1 MMKIVYIYFLF
12 TTLLLAC
19 QKEKVVVIHDG
30 STIRLNKND
39 SLVMIK
45 FHESMGGFGWDL
57 KDCNTW
63 QYVTFEYD
71 SLLNESFVV
80 AIQGGVGF
88 MQQQGEI
95 PKEIG
100 ELSRL
105 RIFFVQD
112 ISNRLGGVLP
122 MEIFNC
128 PLEYFHVEA
137 NIFGELTSDVSK
149 IANTIHHFYVQG
161 NCLSG
166 QLPREF
172 GLFKNLVSPLGL
184 LNNRFSGFLPKEFS
198 SIKGG
203 VFLLQNN
210 ISTIEWEFFDT
221 PLNEAW
227 EVIMWGNQLKGEI
240 PEHVF
245 DTEYWKAFSRS
256 FTSQQT
262 GYGFSNFR
270 F

>member
-1 MMKIVYIYFLF
+1 MKTIISCFLF
-12 TTLLLAC
+12 MSLLFAC
-19 QKEKVVVIHDG
+19 QKDEVMETPKG

-39 SLVMIK
+39 SLVMVK

-63 QYVTFEYD
+63 KYVTFEYD

-88 MQQQGEI
+88 MQKQGEL

-128 PLEYFHVEA
+128 PLECFHVEA
-137 NIFGELTSDVSK
+137 NVSGELTSNVGR
-149 IANTIHHFYVQG
+149 IANTVHYFYVQG
-161 NCLSG
+161 TYLSG

-198 SIKGG
+198 SIKSG

-221 PLNEAW
+221 PLSEAC
-227 EVIMWGNQLKGEI
+227 EVQMWDNQLKGEI

-245 DTEYWKAFSRS
+245 ETEYWKAFSHS
-256 FTSQQT
+256 FTSQQE